1 MIASRSRPA
10 GSPATFSRHVFV
22 WTALLCIFLGLYV
35 PPIAGASEDS
45 EKKEKPYA
53 LIFGTVWG
61 PDNRPVYGV
70 RVLIRRSDKKKPQ
83 WELISNHKGE
93 FAQRV
98 PAGKADYIIRADL
111 KGYKSLDGGKLSP
124 GDEATVHVDYEE
136 RVDTGLHLK

>member
-1 MIASRSRPA
+1 MTTSHLRPA
-10 GSPATFSRHVFV
+10 GFSATFSRHVFV
-22 WTALLCIFLGLYV
+22 WTVLVCILAGLSI
-35 PPIAGASEDS
+35 PPIASANEDPG
-45 EKKEKPYA
+45 KKEKPYA

-61 PDNRPVYGV
+61 PDNHPVYGV

-83 WELISNHKGE
+83 WELISNHMGE

-98 PAGKADYIIRADL
+98 PAGKADYIVWADL

-124 GDEATVHVDYEE
+124 GDEATVHVEYEE

>member
-1 MIASRSRPA
+1 
-10 GSPATFSRHVFV
+10 
-22 WTALLCIFLGLYV
+22 LYV

-98 PAGKADYIIRADL
+98 PAGKADYIIWADL

>member
-1 MIASRSRPA
+1 MTISSSLPRSSVARLRQILVRVA
-10 GSPATFSRHVFV
+10 LFSI
-22 WTALLCIFLGLYV
+22 LLGLGA
-35 PPIAGASEDS
+35 PPIAGASDDS

-61 PDNRPVYGV
+61 PDDLPVYGV
-70 RVLIRRSDKKKPQ
+70 RVLIRRSDKKKAK

-98 PAGKADYIIRADL
+98 PAGKADYIVWADT
-111 KGYKSLDGGKLSP
+111 KGYKSLNGGKLSP

-136 RVDTGLHLK
+136 RVNTALHLK